1 MYKPYFLKDVIDN
14 SNKELFTVISTFAG
28 GGGSSTGYRLAGGK
42 VLCMNEFVESAQD
55 TYKANYPNTPI
66 LPGDIKKLKGEDFL
80 KAAGIQKG
88 ELDILDGSPPCS
100 AFSVAGKRE
109 KGWKDGV
116 VEGEWRSVF
125 EDGEYIE
132 IGEKNIKVSDGK
144 KKYSDNKDVENIED
158 LFFEFTRI
166 TGEIMPKVVVGE
178 NVAGIMMGTAKEYY
192 NKIINE
198 FGKLGY
204 EAVGKVLNAAD
215 YGTPQARQRCFFI
228 AVRNDIMDKV
238 GLNFM
243 NMEDEIYPEPYKQ
256 QVSLKQAIED
266 VQNNEEEEKELYEYV
281 QGGFQKKWVEILDFN
296 PNKHIKPSENEVR
309 IIPKEE
315 WPKYKE
321 NGFQEK
327 NAKPIKSYKKN
338 GVIET
343 IEKVKNRDVK
353 HFEWD
358 TKEEYFYIDINYK
371 KSMFNMI
378 RPAPHLPCPTLTQR
392 GQQKSVS
399 GVFHYSKNRKFT
411 IQELKRIMGL
421 PDDYKL
427 EGNFDKQAERIGRM
441 VAPLM
446 MKNLASNIYEKVLKR
461 TK

>member
-1 MYKPYFLKDVIDN
+1 MTYKPYFLKDVIDN

-42 VLCMNEFVESAQD
+42 VLCINEFVESAQD

-66 LPGDIKKLKGEDFL
+66 LPGDIKQLKGEDFL

-109 KGWKDGV
+109 KGWDQTKT
-116 VEGEWRSVF
+116 
-125 EDGEYIE
+125 Y
-132 IGEKNIKVSDGK
+132 SDGK
-144 KKYSDNKDVENIED
+144 QVENIED

-166 TGEIMPKVVVGE
+166 TGEIMPKVVIGE
-178 NVAGIMMGTAKEYY
+178 NVAGITMGEAKEYF
-192 NKIINE
+192 NRIVNE

-309 IIPKEE
+309 IIPKEK

>member
-42 VLCMNEFVESAQD
+42 KLCVNEFVESAQD
-55 TYKANYPNTPI
+55 TYKSNYPNTPV
-66 LPGDIKKLKGEDFL
+66 LPQDIKQLKGEDFL

-109 KGWKDGV
+109 KGWDQTKT
-116 VEGEWRSVF
+116 
-125 EDGEYIE
+125 Y
-132 IGEKNIKVSDGK
+132 SDGK
-144 KKYSDNKDVENIED
+144 QVENIED

-166 TGEIMPKVVVGE
+166 TSEIMPKVVIGE
-178 NVAGIMMGTAKEYY
+178 NVAGITMGEAKEYF
-192 NKIINE
+192 NRIVNE
-198 FGKLGY
+198 FGKIGY

-215 YGTPQARQRCFFI
+215 YGTPQGRQRCFFI

-281 QGGFQKKWVEILDFN
+281 QGGFQKKWVEILPFN
-296 PNKHIKPSENEVR
+296 PIKHIKPSENEIR
-309 IIPKEE
+309 IIPKDQ

-321 NGFQEK
+321 IGFQEK
-327 NAKPIKSYKKN
+327 NAKPIKSYKKK

-427 EGNFDKQAERIGRM
+427 EGKFDKQAERIGRM

>member
-1 MYKPYFLKDVIDN
+1 MYKPYFLKDVLDS

-109 KGWKDGV
+109 KGWNGG
-116 VEGEWRSVF
+116 EHQQGEWRTELDPDNDTTVSV
-125 EDGEYIE
+125 GQ
-132 IGEKNIKVSDGK
+132 KNIKKSDGK

-158 LFFEFTRI
+158 LFFEFIRI
-166 TGEIMPKVVVGE
+166 ADEIQPKVIIGE
-178 NVAGIMMGTAKEYY
+178 NVAGIMMGEAIK
-192 NKIINE
+192 KFNE
-198 FGKLGY
+198 ILKGFDNIGY

-215 YGTPQARQRCFFI
+215 YGTPQGRQRCFFI
-228 AVRNDIMDKV
+228 AVRNDIMNKA
-238 GLNFM
+238 GLNLLT
-243 NMEDEIYPEPYKQ
+243 MENEVYPEPYKQ
-256 QVSLKQAIED
+256 QVSLKDAIED
-266 VQNNEEEEKELYEYV
+266 VQNDVEQEKELYDYV
-281 QGGFQKKWVEILDFN
+281 QGGFQKKWVEILPHN
-296 PNKHIKPSENEVR
+296 PKKHIKPSENEIR
-309 IIPKEE
+309 IIPKDE
-315 WPKYKE
+315 WSEYKE
-321 NGFQEK
+321 KGFQEK
-327 NAKPIKSYKKN
+327 NAKPVKSN
-338 GVIET
+338 LGT
-343 IEKVKNRDVK
+343 EKEQLMKTDVK
-353 HFEWD
+353 HYEWNTD
-358 TKEEYFYIDINYK
+358 SPYEFIDINYK

-411 IQELKRIMGL
+411 IPELKRIMGL

-427 EGNFDKQAERIGRM
+427 EGDFDKQAERIGRM

>member
-42 VLCMNEFVESAQD
+42 ILCVNEFVESAQD
-55 TYKANYPNTPI
+55 TYKSNYPNTPVI
-66 LPGDIKKLKGEDFL
+66 PQDIKELKGEDFL

-109 KGWKDGV
+109 KGWDQTKT
-116 VEGEWRSVF
+116 
-125 EDGEYIE
+125 Y
-132 IGEKNIKVSDGK
+132 SDGK
-144 KKYSDNKDVENIED
+144 QVENIED
-158 LFFEFTRI
+158 LFFEFTGI
-166 TGEIMPKVVVGE
+166 TGEIMPKVVIGE
-178 NVAGIMMGTAKEYY
+178 NVAGITMGEAKEYF
-192 NKIINE
+192 NRIVNE

-215 YGTPQARQRCFFI
+215 YGTPQGRQRCFFI
-228 AVRNDIMDKV
+228 AVRNDIMDKA

-243 NMEDEIYPEPYKQ
+243 TMENEVYPEPYKQ

-281 QGGFQKKWVEILDFN
+281 QGGFQKKWVEILPFN
-296 PNKHIKPSENEVR
+296 PIKHIKPSENEIR
-309 IIPKEE
+309 IIPKDQ

-321 NGFQEK
+321 IGFQEK